1 MTITPSPELQSALNR
16 IWRSIEGDEM
26 KRESARAKADPQAHK
41 LTRVMEGKHGSSY
54 RYRSAGTDGL
64 GRRVLFCWSVHRN
77 AAGYFLGWRE
87 VYSKPRGK
95 RGAYTV
101 KRDRW
106 VARKAKWRARDVA
119 VRRAASFLESMAC
132 PVCNHPGGKPTR
144 RRACPGC
151 GAVEVEDRR
160 RDRNPVPPIAKPE
173 GGAIES

>member
-1 MTITPSPELQSALNR
+1 MSYTPSPELQSALARIVGDVNR
-16 IWRSIEGDEM
+16 SLTAAE
-26 KRESARAKADPQAHK
+26 ANRAKADPKAHK
-41 LTRVMEGKHGSSY
+41 LTRVMEGKHGLSY
-54 RYRSAGTDGL
+54 RYQTAGTDGR

-119 VRRAASFLESMAC
+119 VRRAESFREAMAC

-144 RRACPGC
+144 RRECPGC

-160 RDRNPVPPIAKPE
+160 RVRNPVPPIAKSE